1 MPVDAH
7 DLERELQRL
16 RAEAAGPVAGLLG
29 PHSMAWRVDR
39 ESVIFLGAGRAL
51 LLQLAHPWVA
61 AAIREH
67 SRSLDD
73 PVGRFHRTFE
83 IVFTMV
89 FGSLDQ
95 SLDAARR
102 LHRRHASVTG
112 KLPGNV
118 GSFPAGSAYRA
129 NEIPALQWVH
139 ATLTETSLMVH
150 DLVLPPLTGEERE
163 RYFAESRRLGGLFGI
178 PRETQPADW
187 AGFSAYVEAMLS
199 SDTLTVGPEAREIA
213 DRLFGEASF
222 PLRMPAWYRAVT
234 AQLMP
239 PRLRE
244 AYDLPYGSAER
255 RAAER
260 ALAWIRRTQPLLPA
274 RLRYVGPYHEA
285 LARLEGRPRP
295 ELATRWL
302 NRLWMGRPSM
312 GDG

>member
-7 DLERELQRL
+7 DLDRELERL
-16 RAEAAGPVAGLLG
+16 REEAAGQVAGLLG

-83 IVFTMV
+83 MVFTMV

-95 SLDAARR
+95 ALDAARR
-102 LHRRHASVTG
+102 LHRRHATVTG
-112 KLPGNV
+112 TLPRDA

-129 NEIPALQWVH
+129 NEIPALKWVH
-139 ATLTETSLMVH
+139 ATLTDTSLMVH
-150 DLVLPPLTGEERE
+150 DLVLTPLSENERE

-178 PRETQPADW
+178 PRERQPTDW

-199 SDTLTVGPEAREIA
+199 SDMLTVGPEAREIA
-213 DRLFGEASF
+213 GRLFDGASF
-222 PLRMPAWYRAVT
+222 PLRTPAWYRAVT
-234 AQLMP
+234 AQLLP

-244 AYDLPYGSAER
+244 AYGLPYGPAER

-260 ALAWIRRTQPLLPA
+260 ALAWIRRVHPLLPA
-274 RLRYVGPYHEA
+274 QFRYVGPYHEA